1 MATNK
6 NALIRYRIIDSCLT
20 SKHKKHWSIPE
31 FIEKIAEQDT
41 MVEKRTIEQDL
52 QAMRN
57 DERLNFNAPIAYC
70 HINRGYYYT
79 DPNYTI
85 GTVPLTNDDFDL
97 LTLAINILQQ
107 YMGTPIAAQFK
118 GVVDKL
124 GKVLSHLK
132 RPDKHNIIDFEG
144 SPFYKGHDFF
154 EPVYQAAD
162 KKQPVH
168 ITYKKFDDAEEREHV
183 FHPYFMKEFRNR
195 WYVLGYSE
203 ARHFI
208 ITLALDRI
216 IKLKEANIAFK
227 ENKKLKPKEYFK
239 HTLGITLGKGPVE
252 DIELWFSPTM
262 APYIKTQ
269 HLHHTQKTVREDN
282 DGLTINLKLI
292 PNPEL
297 LQLLL
302 SYCGNVKV
310 LAPVSLKEKYKEEIK
325 KGMEMCG

>member
-1 MATNK
+1 MSYPFLTTNIS
-6 NALIRYRIIDSCLT
+6 ASLY
-20 SKHKKHWSIPE
+20 
-31 FIEKIAEQDT
+31 
-41 MVEKRTIEQDL
+41 
-52 QAMRN
+52 
-57 DERLNFNAPIAYC
+57 
-70 HINRGYYYT
+70 
-79 DPNYTI
+79 
-85 GTVPLTNDDFDL
+85 
-97 LTLAINILQQ
+97 
-107 YMGTPIAAQFK
+107 
-118 GVVDKL
+118 
-124 GKVLSHLK
+124 LSV
-132 RPDKHNIIDFEG
+132 
-144 SPFYKGHDFF
+144 S
-154 EPVYQAAD
+154 V
-162 KKQPVH
+162 
-168 ITYKKFDDAEEREHV
+168 TCKKFDDAEEREHV

-216 IKLKEANIAFK
+216 IKLKEANITFK

-269 HLHHTQKTVREDN
+269 HLHHTQKTVHEDK

-292 PNPEL
+292 PDPEL

-310 LAPVSLKEKYKEEIK
+310 LAPVSLKEKYKEEIR

>member
-1 MATNK
+1 
-6 NALIRYRIIDSCLT
+6 
-20 SKHKKHWSIPE
+20 
-31 FIEKIAEQDT
+31 
-41 MVEKRTIEQDL
+41 
-52 QAMRN
+52 
-57 DERLNFNAPIAYC
+57 
-70 HINRGYYYT
+70 
-79 DPNYTI
+79 
-85 GTVPLTNDDFDL
+85 
-97 LTLAINILQQ
+97 
-107 YMGTPIAAQFK
+107 
-118 GVVDKL
+118 
-124 GKVLSHLK
+124 
-132 RPDKHNIIDFEG
+132 
-144 SPFYKGHDFF
+144 
-154 EPVYQAAD
+154 
-162 KKQPVH
+162 
-168 ITYKKFDDAEEREHV
+168 
-183 FHPYFMKEFRNR
+183 MKEFRNR

-216 IKLKEANIAFK
+216 IKLKEANTAFK

-269 HLHHTQKTVREDN
+269 HLHHTQKTIHEDKH
-282 DGLTINLKLI
+282 GLTINLKLI

-310 LAPVSLKEKYKEEIK
+310 LAPVSLKEKYREDIS